1 MSSIGQIY
9 YRVIDTNS
17 TGEGKNYISTSDIDI
32 YSDIVSASKAK
43 QFTKV
48 GIQAPPGTQVVM
60 NTNKTIMIGRTGIY
74 ELDEDIAIT
83 YMRFLKPK
91 NYIKDEEESE
101 QKKQQGEK
109 IIKDAKE
116 ALENAITALGEEPTD
131 PTSDAYKTYWNAYND
146 ANRQYIEKFQE
157 GSAILEQGLNGVYK
171 LSDENPEGDLE
182 NIIVDFI
189 YDPLQG

>member
-116 ALENAITALGEEPTD
+116 ALENAIAALGEEPTD

-157 GSAILEQGLNGVYK
+157 GSVILEQGLNGVYK

>member
-116 ALENAITALGEEPTD
+116 ALEKAIAALGEEPTD

-157 GSAILEQGLNGVYK
+157 GSVILEQGLNGVYK
-171 LSDENPEGDLE
+171 LNDEEPEEDLE